1 MNIVEAFTR
10 LKQDTRLIV
19 EHKAS
24 RFIILEGKMYCRIN
38 NDSYEH
44 VDFAN
49 NVFTFEE
56 ILSNQWEVLG

>member
-10 LKQDTRLIV
+10 LKQDTRLII

-38 NDSYEH
+38 NDSYTHVELYEH
-44 VDFAN
+44 
-49 NVFTFEE
+49 VFTFEE